1 MKVFSSRVI
10 PENGVKLMQKAGL
23 EVDQYAKR
31 VQLNQEKLI
40 EICQKYDAFLSAG
53 PNELNEAFFKACPN
67 IKAISL
73 LSVGFDNVD
82 IAAANKY
89 KMAIGH
95 TPDVVSAA
103 TADIAFFLMLA
114 VSRKAFYMSN
124 QIIDGKWDFIEPTA
138 NLGIEIYGKTLGIFG
153 LGRIGM
159 DLAKK
164 CRAAYNMSII
174 YHNRNRNKMAEQEL
188 DAQYVSFEELLHQSD
203 VLSVNA
209 NLSDKTKNIFDKI
222 SFQKMKPTS
231 IFINTARGGLHK
243 EQDLIDAL
251 QTGSIWGAGLDATNP
266 EPIRKDSPLLSMPTV
281 CVLPHIGT
289 ATIETRAAMADRA
302 AQNIIAGLQGKR
314 MPFVANPEIYE

>member
-231 IFINTARGGLHK
+231 IFINTARGGLHN
-243 EQDLIDAL
+243 EQDLIGAL

>member
-82 IAAANKY
+82 IPAANKY

-231 IFINTARGGLHK
+231 IFINTARGGLHN
-243 EQDLIDAL
+243 EQDLIGAL

>member
-10 PENGVKLMQKAGL
+10 PENGVKLIQKAGL
-23 EVDQYAKR
+23 EVDHYAKR
-31 VQLNQEKLI
+31 VKLNQEKLI

-231 IFINTARGGLHK
+231 IFINTARGGLHN
-243 EQDLIDAL
+243 EQDLIGAL